1 MVEFSLTPKRVL
13 GLADG
18 RRASNHGPFSWW
30 GPASAAIWSAGAP
43 HNVVTVAGG
52 RYFAWWRGR
61 QIACY
66 NSATGELRIDWPA
79 IAGRA
84 RELVR
89 EAA

>member
-1 MVEFSLTPKRVL
+1 
-13 GLADG
+13 
-18 RRASNHGPFSWW
+18 
-30 GPASAAIWSAGAP
+30 
-43 HNVVTVAGG
+43 VTVAGG

-61 QIACY
+61 QVARY